1 MSDCHLMARVAK
13 GAGKLIPVVQMCS
26 NSEQF
31 KHASMMP
38 TESCLTSDQA
48 RYTLFA
54 KSVTENISMGTTD
67 TFPTQNDIHAE
78 GASPVPVQSGQ
89 QADNS
94 TPPVVAVGK
103 ELAEEIGKF
112 CDDCT
117 KRYAFNSRWDNVL
130 NVTGILLSVGIV
142 ASGVYQ
148 RGAVSAIL
156 GAFVAAIVSAQK
168 AFPFGQRTNFYRVL
182 IGQSSNLETDVDQG
196 LISKQDA
203 VAILKSLRLDFAQ
216 QLPRGSTFNSGDA
229 GGPEDGPKA

>member
-1 MSDCHLMARVAK
+1 
-13 GAGKLIPVVQMCS
+13 
-26 NSEQF
+26 
-31 KHASMMP
+31 MMP

-78 GASPVPVQSGQ
+78 GASPVPVQSGR

-94 TPPVVAVGK
+94 TPPVVPVGK
-103 ELAEEIGKF
+103 ELTEEIGKF

-229 GGPEDGPKA
+229 GGPEDGPKS